1 MTNVEFKWRFEFTN
15 INKSIFLLLFFFFI
29 NESVKLRIYDKMLKN
44 TSNDF
49 LRNGNL

>member
-15 INKSIFLLLFFFFI
+15 INKSIFLLFFFLLT
-29 NESVKLRIYDKMLKN
+29 VKLRIYDKMLKN

-49 LRNGNL
+49 LPNGNL